1 MTEEPS
7 SGLPSSPRPKPGIRL
22 YLIIIGVFA
31 AVAAV
36 VVAAVLFGGGSGHG
50 GAQTADEAVR
60 IYLEALARGDAR
72 GALAMA
78 KTRPA
83 DQTFL
88 TDEILKK
95 QIAEAPISNIR
106 ILKSSNRVSAHVI
119 ATFGVQTS
127 DETIVVIPPK
137 GGDGWKLDHG
147 AIALT
152 SGKRSGSVASPA
164 LLDSITIF
172 GKPISGTGVAYI
184 FPGWVDIGT
193 RNEYVDVK
201 PIEQQTLLNGI
212 NRAGQIN
219 LMPHFVANTTGKDAA
234 RGAIDAALA
243 KCAKSRQFSPPNC
256 PQHVPS
262 HGFID
267 GTASWTGPVNSDA
280 IDVSR
285 FNERQG
291 TINFFGMA
299 DFGTLTVQQSDGRAF
314 TLPHLPIAVTG
325 AADLTQSPP
334 TITMGR

>member
-1 MTEEPS
+1 VTEEP
-7 SGLPSSPRPKPGIRL
+7 PSRIRL
-22 YLIIIGVFA
+22 YLVTGALA

-36 VVAAVLFGGGSGHG
+36 VVVTAVVFITDSGHA
-50 GAQTADEAVR
+50 GAKTADDAVR

-72 GALAMA
+72 GALAIA

-88 TDEILKK
+88 TDEILKM
-95 QIAEAPISNIR
+95 QIDQAPITNIR

-119 ATFGVQTS
+119 ATFGEQTS

-137 GGDGWKLDHG
+137 GHDGWKLDHG
-147 AIALT
+147 AVALT
-152 SGKRSGSVASPA
+152 SGKGSGSVISPA

-172 GKPISGTGVAYI
+172 GKPISGSGVAYV
-184 FPGWVDIGT
+184 FPGWVAVGS
-193 RNEYVDVK
+193 RNQYIEVK
-201 PIEQQTLLNGI
+201 PSIEQQTLLNGI

-219 LMPHFVANTTGKDAA
+219 LVPHFAPSTTGRDAA
-234 RGAIDAALA
+234 RLAIDEALA
-243 KCAKSRQFSPPNC
+243 RCAKSRQLSTPNC

-262 HGFID
+262 QGFID

-280 IDVSR
+280 IDVDR

-299 DFGTLTVQQSDGRAF
+299 DFGTLTVQRSDGRTF
-314 TLPHLPIAVTG
+314 TMPHLPIAVTG

-334 TITMGR
+334 KITMGL